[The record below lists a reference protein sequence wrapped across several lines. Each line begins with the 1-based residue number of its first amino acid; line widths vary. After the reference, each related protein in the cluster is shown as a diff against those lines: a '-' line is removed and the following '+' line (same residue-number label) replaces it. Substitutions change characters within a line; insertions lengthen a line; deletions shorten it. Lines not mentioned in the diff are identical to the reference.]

1 MDPSDFDQTTP
12 LAAELQSLSRRR
24 LALRNSTLPSL
35 SSPRIITVA
44 NQKGG
49 VGKTTTAVNIAS
61 SLAHFGNTVLVVDL
75 DPQGN
80 ASTALGIDQRVAT
93 ESIYNSVVGS
103 TAVEKIIQVSPENS
117 RLICAPSNLDL
128 AGAEIELVSMANR
141 EYQLQTALKEF
152 LASEVGSSI
161 EYVIVDCPPSL
172 GLLTLNALV
181 AAQEVLVPIQCE
193 YYALEG
199 VSQLVKN
206 IELIRNNLNS
216 QLSLGAILL
225 TMFDS
230 RTKLSQQVEDD
241 VRSHFPEKTLKT
253 VIPRSVRVSEAPS
266 YGQTVITHDKGSSGA
281 VAYQEAAIEI
291 AERGVV
297 R

>member
-24 LALRNSTLPSL
+24 DALKNSALPPL

-80 ASTALGIDQRVAT
+80 ASTALGIDQRSAT
-93 ESIYNSVVGS
+93 ESIYNSVIGS
-103 TAVEKIIQVSPENS
+103 TSVEKIIQVSPES
-117 RLICAPSNLDL
+117 PRLICAPSNLDL
-128 AGAEIELVSMANR
+128 AGAEIELVSMVNR

-152 LASEVGSSI
+152 LSSEVGTSI

-241 VRSHFPEKTLKT
+241 VRSHFPDKTLKT

-266 YGQTVITHDKGSSGA
+266 YGQTVIRHDKGSSGA